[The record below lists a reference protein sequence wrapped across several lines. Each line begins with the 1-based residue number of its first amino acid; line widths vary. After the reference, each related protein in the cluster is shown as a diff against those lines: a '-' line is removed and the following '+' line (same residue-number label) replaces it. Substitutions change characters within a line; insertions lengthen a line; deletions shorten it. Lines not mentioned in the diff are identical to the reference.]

1 LVVVALV
8 LRRRRAPPAARPA
21 VGAIREGGR
30 HGDQASLRARVTTA
44 GGPPA
49 EPVLQPG
56 DTPGHPMAAWFA
68 DHRRV
73 RPERYASRPDRIRS
87 RGDSAVLTIAQNESL
102 FLPVWLGYYSRFFN
116 PDDVYVLDHDS
127 DDGSTAAGDFVRIP
141 ISHEPLDNRR
151 VVSHVEHHH

>member
-73 RPERYASRPDRIRS
+73 RQEHYASRPDRIRA
-87 RGDSAVLTIAQNESL
+87 RGDSAVLSIG
-102 FLPVWLGYYSRFFN
+102 P
-116 PDDVYVLDHDS
+116 HDS
-127 DDGSTAAGDFVRIP
+127 
-141 ISHEPLDNRR
+141 PLLPL
-151 VVSHVEHHH
+151 